1 MFEKILGM
9 QNYIFSTQ
17 DLLLYNIAN
26 SRGILG
32 IAFSLFKH
40 KNTLFKNIYQTKDQT
55 IFKKQNTT
63 HFLENFS
70 NCLMRI
76 FWENNCLLFQVRRLT
91 YYLQRG
97 GGGGG
102 VVVEGWGG
110 CGHPSPPLRVA
121 AYLCIAQECRVYV

>member
-17 DLLLYNIAN
+17 DLLSYNIAN

-32 IAFSLFKH
+32 KAFSLFKH

-97 GGGGG
+97 GRGGGG
-102 VVVEGWGG
+102 GG

-121 AYLCIAQECRVYV
+121 AYLCIDLCIA